1 MRKGA
6 LLLLALVFAVAAST
20 SADAGRAKRTAKPA
34 PDPAIE
40 AQKNSAA
47 FLSDLLHPWAPTAT
61 MKEPKA
67 PKAAKARKKKKKS

>member
-6 LLLLALVFAVAAST
+6 LLLLAFVFALAATT
-20 SADAGRAKRTAKPA
+20 SADAGRAKRAAAKPA

-47 FLSDLLHPWAPTAT
+47 FIADLFRPWAPQAT
-61 MKEPKA
+61 MKEPAK
-67 PKAAKARKKKKKS
+67 PKAKKKKKG

>member
-6 LLLLALVFAVAAST
+6 LLLLASLFAIAVTT
-20 SADAGRAKRTAKPA
+20 SAEAGRAKRTAAKPA

-47 FLSDLLHPWAPTAT
+47 FISDMFRPWAPQAT
-61 MKEPKA
+61 MKEPAK
-67 PKAAKARKKKKKS
+67 PKAKKKKRG